1 MATANKTRTKT
12 TAPKKTSQKKFVFN
26 LASLPKN
33 LKRIWGQ
40 RPHAYSVSAFVLL
53 IAIVFALLFV
63 FNKGLFLA
71 GTING
76 RWVPSWQ
83 FYSKLTA
90 ASGEE
95 VFDTIVRETLIKQEA
110 AKNGVSATEKEIDEK
125 IKDLEERFG
134 GKENFQLALE
144 QNKTSREEL
153 RSQLTI
159 QVLIEKLLTDEIKV
173 TSKELAKYKKEN
185 KEFIG
190 DMSDKQIE
198 ETVKSQKLNEAF
210 TPWFEKVKDKANIT
224 TYF

>member
-33 LKRIWGQ
+33 LKQRWGQ
-40 RPHAYSVSAFVLL
+40 RPHAYSASAFVLL
-53 IAIVFALLFV
+53 IAIIFALLFV

-71 GTING
+71 GAING
-76 RWVPSWQ
+76 KLVTTPA
-83 FYSKLTA
+83 FYSKLTE

-110 AKNGVSATEKEIDEK
+110 VKNGVSATEKEVDEK

-144 QNKTSREEL
+144 QNKTRREEL

-159 QVLIEKLLTDEIKV
+159 QVLIEKLLTDKIKV

>member
-1 MATANKTRTKT
+1 MAKTVKTAIKPAASKKDTR
-12 TAPKKTSQKKFVFN
+12 KKLPFN
-26 LASLPKN
+26 FASLPKN
-33 LKRIWGQ
+33 LKRRWGQ
-40 RPHAYSVSAFVLL
+40 RPHAYSASAFVLL
-53 IAIVFALLFV
+53 IAIIFALLFV

-76 RWVPSWQ
+76 KWVTTPA
-83 FYSKLTA
+83 FYSKLTE

-110 AKNGVSATEKEIDEK
+110 VKNGVSATEKEVDEK

-159 QVLIEKLLTDEIKV
+159 QVLIEKLLTDKIKV

-210 TPWFEKVKDKANIT
+210 TPWFEKVKDKANII